1 MLVFMAAIDKC
12 HSRRAAIENSTQL
25 AAVEEQCSLILHK
38 FALLLRLFYCGAAVR
53 RPQAAAPVA
62 APVRILPQ

>member
-1 MLVFMAAIDKC
+1 MFLVSLFRDRIKALILRPRQIL
-12 HSRRAAIENSTQL
+12 RRDVLIEKLEKFTTQKGGRN
-25 AAVEEQCSLILHK
+25 AAVEE
-38 FALLLRLFYCGAAVR
+38 LLR